1 MTSSSRPASG
11 VPRKRTQRQ
20 PARQAAAQPI
30 PQPQEG
36 YIAVGWVG
44 TPRGVQGEL
53 KVVAL
58 TDFPQRFA
66 PGVTLWAG
74 GVRYTV
80 RRARSH
86 RGTLLVKFEGI
97 ETRGQAETLRD
108 LLLEVPEEE
117 LAPLEENQYFRFQ
130 VLGMEVVDQG
140 GQPLG
145 VIEEVLDTG
154 ADDVYIVRSAESEL
168 LIPAID
174 AVVKEMDVA
183 GRRMVVELPE
193 GLERRP
199 VKKPKDS

>member
-1 MTSSSRPASG
+1 MSP
-11 VPRKRTQRQ
+11 KRTHRQ
-20 PARQAAAQPI
+20 PAVQPV
-30 PQPQEG
+30 PQPREG
-36 YIAVGWVG
+36 YVAVGWIRA
-44 TPRGVQGEL
+44 PRGVQGEL

-66 PGVTLWAG
+66 PGAILWAG

-86 RGTLLVKFEGI
+86 RGTLLVEFVGI
-97 ETRGQAETLRD
+97 ETRDQAETLRD

-130 VLGMEVVDQG
+130 VLGMEVVDRDG
-140 GQPLG
+140 RPLG
-145 VIEEVLDTG
+145 RIEEVLDTG
-154 ADDVYIVRSAESEL
+154 ADDVYIVRSAEDEL

-174 AVVKEMDVA
+174 AVVKEVDVA

-199 VKKPKDS
+199 LKRPQSR

>member
-1 MTSSSRPASG
+1 M
-11 VPRKRTQRQ
+11 PRKRTQRQ

-154 ADDVYIVRSAESEL
+154 ANDVYIVRSAESEL